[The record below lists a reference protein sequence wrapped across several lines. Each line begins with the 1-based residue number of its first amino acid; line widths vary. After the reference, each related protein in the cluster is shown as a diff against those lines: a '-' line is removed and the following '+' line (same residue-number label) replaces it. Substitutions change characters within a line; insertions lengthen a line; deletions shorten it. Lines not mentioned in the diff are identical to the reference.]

1 MGDFVWFAKIYDD
14 SVLLNIDK
22 KEHFIRVKNC
32 CYIKKNNE
40 NFYLLCHDKVWCFS
54 EKIYKNFFVVN
65 SDSNV
70 VKVKNKIYIS
80 GEDTGCIYVYDFN
93 GELCTLTKLGEHIA
107 DFEIL
112 DDCIYGI
119 TYNDNILIKTNFKE
133 KNSSIFLDMVPQ
145 RIIIKKYI
153 YLLLN
158 DGYYSAI
165 KMLDTDLN
173 MLKFI
178 PFERQIGDL
187 FFYYDKII
195 FSGTEYNYILSENLT
210 LLSKKKSTGEILC
223 RFSDMPI
230 FENTKNALDIVNNI
244 IYPL

>member
-1 MGDFVWFAKIYDD
+1 MWFAEIYNDR
-14 SVLLNIDK
+14 VLLNVNK
-22 KEHFIRVKNC
+22 KENFIKIKNC
-32 CYIKKNNE
+32 CYITEYNHI
-40 NFYLLCHDKVWCFS
+40 FYLLSCDNVLCAS
-54 EKIYKNFFVVN
+54 EKIHKKFFVVN

-93 GELCTLTKLGEHIA
+93 GELCTITKLGEHIA

-119 TYNDNILIKTNFKE
+119 TYNDNILIKTDFKE
-133 KNSSIFLDMVPQ
+133 KNNRIFLDMVPQ
-145 RIIIKKYI
+145 RIIIKKHI

-173 MLKFI
+173 ILKFI
-178 PFERQIGDL
+178 LFERQIGDL

-223 RFSDMPI
+223 RFSDIPI
-230 FENTKNALDIVNNI
+230 FEKTKGVLDTVNNI